1 MDSVVDSPFN
11 LTEVSLCSLSGV
23 LLRLVESQEQVATN
37 QLVSS
42 LDRQMVLEEMLEAT
56 KPRLRS
62 GTEGLH
68 YLLATPFRYPPLKHG
83 SRFGKRSE
91 PALFYGALE
100 TRTVLAE
107 TAYYRF
113 LFWYGMVTP
122 PANKL
127 DTQHTLFGA
136 EYRTDKGLRLQEQ
149 PFLGHR
155 ELLCNPSDYR
165 ASQALGT
172 DMRTAGVEAF
182 EFVSARDPAGGIN
195 VALFTPAALSGSAP
209 VFQEAWLCE
218 LTGELVR
225 FYATHSHTLYTF
237 AIDTFLVAGKLPQA
251 A

>member
-1 MDSVVDSPFN
+1 MDSVADSQFN
-11 LTEVSLCSLSGV
+11 LAEVGLCALSGV

-42 LDRQMVLEEMLEAT
+42 LDRQAVLEEMLEAT

-62 GTEGLH
+62 GTEGMH

-83 SRFGKRSE
+83 SRFGKHSE
-91 PALFYGALE
+91 ASLFYGALE
-100 TRTVLAE
+100 TGTVLAE

-122 PANKL
+122 PASKL
-127 DTQHTLFGA
+127 VTQHTLFGA
-136 EYRTDKGLRLQEQ
+136 EYRTDKGLRLQGL
-149 PFLGHR
+149 PFSAQRDALTS
-155 ELLCNPSDYR
+155 PSDYR
-165 ASQALGT
+165 ASQSLGAE
-172 DMRTAGVEAF
+172 MRTAGVEAF
-182 EFVSARDPAGGIN
+182 EFVSARDPDAGIN
-195 VALFTPAALSGSAP
+195 VALFTPTALSGNAP

-225 FYATHSHTLYTF
+225 FHAAHSHTLYTF